1 MKDIVLMLNLASV
14 QRDENIPFVHFK
26 INYGDR
32 RFIHLMKIP
41 KETQGPPPNYLWCT
55 ERSERMHPKLCPE

>member
-41 KETQGPPPNYLWCT
+41 KETQGPPPNYL
-55 ERSERMHPKLCPE
+55 